1 MVVRDRGGCMGIEE
15 TLGNPFDMI
24 IHIVN
29 CSGIMK
35 GGIAKGIS
43 TRYPEVEQEYI
54 RYCRQLRSAALG
66 KVQVCE
72 LNYPDKT
79 LYIANLFAIDKPNF
93 DWYKQKEKLRVVS
106 YPALGS
112 ALNMLASYI
121 KLLNVDIAQFKIGV
135 PIGMGTARGGA
146 NWYIVEEHVNYYLGA
161 LNLTYH
167 NTHDPN
173 YGTYP

>member
-1 MVVRDRGGCMGIEE
+1 MGVESH
-15 TLGNPFDMI
+15 LGNPYDMI

-29 CSGIMK
+29 CKGIMK
-35 GGIAKGIS
+35 GGIAKGVS
-43 TRYPEVEQEYI
+43 TLYPEVEQEYI
-54 RYCRQLRSAALG
+54 RYCRQLRSGALG

-72 LNYPDKT
+72 VPTPTKT
-79 LYIANLFAIDKPNF
+79 LYIANLFAIDTPNF
-93 DWYKQKEKLRVVS
+93 DWYKQKEKQRVVS

-112 ALNMLASYI
+112 ALSMLASYVRMLPI
-121 KLLNVDIAQFKIGV
+121 DITQFKIGV

-167 NTHDPN
+167 NTRDPN